1 VSEQREGEWRVREWK
16 RESGSEW
23 REGVSGERVASERSQ
38 RVSGARE
45 GVERV
50 CVWRERVREERREKR
65 GLTRVPM
72 PPTPD
77 SRAARCEEK
86 VLPTPDKAQSTD
98 A

>member
-1 VSEQREGEWRVREWK
+1 MREWK

-45 GVERV
+45 GVE
-50 CVWRERVREERREKR
+50 
-65 GLTRVPM
+65 TRVTM

-86 VLPTPDKAQSTD
+86 VLPRPDKAQSTD